1 MNHKNIDESFIS
13 VTSAQPVNI
22 KFTYPTSIPI
32 TKEQQNRYLNVY
44 TTSSSILKET

>member
-22 KFTYPTSIPI
+22 K
-32 TKEQQNRYLNVY
+32 Y
-44 TTSSSILKET
+44 T